1 MSGCPD
7 SLMGVSALS
16 EPGTGVRSGRLW
28 WSHERCLH
36 VLTAFQRQA
45 VTRSRRQ
52 PRWRCSSCPPSYTSW
67 PSEDTL
73 PLLCS
78 SRVRVQHAPRV
89 RGSMA
94 AKHPHG
100 TTAPPSLAGP
110 SPSCMTVSVPPL
122 PIYRSLLV
130 FCSLSFLK
138 CSLIRNT
145 ETKPIPWLV

>member
-1 MSGCPD
+1 MGWWGQLMSGCPD

-16 EPGTGVRSGRLW
+16 EPGTGIRSGRLW
-28 WSHERCLH
+28 WSHERRLH

-52 PRWRCSSCPPSYTSW
+52 PRCPCSSCPPSYTSW

-89 RGSMA
+89 RGSMS

-100 TTAPPSLAGP
+100 TTALPSLAGP
-110 SPSCMTVSVPPL
+110 SPSCMTVSV
-122 PIYRSLLV
+122 LV